1 MDNNKIKTLDE
12 LRNIISNL
20 KKEGKKVVFTN
31 GCFDL
36 LHVGHIKYLQKAKTY
51 GDILV
56 VAINSDES
64 IKAIKGDT
72 RPLMPQEDRAYILSA
87 LSCIDYV
94 LIFEEPD
101 PVRVISELIPDVLIK
116 GGDYQ
121 VNEIKGREI
130 VTSVGGKVLTI
141 PEVKGKS
148 TTNLIQTIIEK
159 VERKEKKS
167 DVSGTN

>member
-1 MDNNKIKTLDE
+1 MDINKLKTLDE
-12 LRNIISNL
+12 LKDIVSKL
-20 KKEGKKVVFTN
+20 KKQGKKVVFTN

-36 LHVGHIKYLQKAKTY
+36 LHVGHVKYLQKAKTY

-56 VAINSDES
+56 VAINSDKS
-64 IKAIKGDT
+64 VKGIKGNI
-72 RPLMPQEDRAYILSA
+72 RPLMPQKDRAEILAA

-94 LIFEEPD
+94 LIFEELD

-121 VNEIKGREI
+121 LNEIKGREI
-130 VTSVGGKVLTI
+130 VTSAGGKVLTI
-141 PEVKGKS
+141 PEIKGKS

-159 VERKEKKS
+159 YK
-167 DVSGTN
+167 